1 METMKRMV
9 FEYEATGN
17 TEGIELA
24 GMGIRRTKDHEVIT
38 RNETKTFRVTADKR
52 VLYENFIMFPYG
64 F

>member
-1 METMKRMV
+1 MKQMV

-24 GMGIRRTKDHEVIT
+24 GMGIRRTKDHQIVT
-38 RNETKTFRVTADKR
+38 KNVPKTLNFTANKSVFDRNSIHFG
-52 VLYENFIMFPYG
+52 LNPYG